1 MSDDDHDDDNDNND
15 HDDDDDGDDDDDVRI
30 SEETLSGWRAAGHC
44 PAFSLPP
51 PNPLICSDPRHTHS
65 APGAR
70 NRRQPELFC
79 LLDRIRTRSWWMP
92 DTRFLV
98 PKCHIYFK
106 FSSAC
111 SYLSARACNLN
122 NLAVY
127 ALRDQLVEFNYTATT
142 AGSLVRNHPHNKE
155 NNLITVQTSRF
166 T

>member
-1 MSDDDHDDDNDNND
+1 
-15 HDDDDDGDDDDDVRI
+15 
-30 SEETLSGWRAAGHC
+30 
-44 PAFSLPP
+44 
-51 PNPLICSDPRHTHS
+51 
-65 APGAR
+65 
-70 NRRQPELFC
+70 
-79 LLDRIRTRSWWMP
+79 MP